1 MKIKTWIKYEESYI
15 PPRCRKPRY
24 RECEEF
30 VDVPLKEVCKD
41 EFTLAFDDQ
50 SYNGKGKI
58 YFYKNKLWAKVRIK
72 DLVVPDKA
80 DNFDNALDALKWI
93 NEHSSQY
100 FPHYWRDG
108 AHPERKNMIS
118 AARRDIRKYVLCD
131 GELYTQTPEPRY
143 VINVFGLGHN
153 HGGTGMF
160 CDYKYNP
167 NISKTA
173 YFSAIEG
180 EQAVQYANAVAL
192 GRGDTNDVGKFKPFI
207 KCYMPEI
214 VKVKPNKQH
223 GYGNKILNEMEDI
236 IRGTDDPLTAGLLC
250 MINAMN

>member
-1 MKIKTWIKYEESYI
+1 MKIKTWIKYEETYI

-93 NEHSSQY
+93 NEHS
-100 FPHYWRDG
+100 
-108 AHPERKNMIS
+108 
-118 AARRDIRKYVLCD
+118 
-131 GELYTQTPEPRY
+131 
-143 VINVFGLGHN
+143 
-153 HGGTGMF
+153 
-160 CDYKYNP
+160 
-167 NISKTA
+167 
-173 YFSAIEG
+173 
-180 EQAVQYANAVAL
+180 
-192 GRGDTNDVGKFKPFI
+192 
-207 KCYMPEI
+207 
-214 VKVKPNKQH
+214 
-223 GYGNKILNEMEDI
+223 
-236 IRGTDDPLTAGLLC
+236 
-250 MINAMN
+250 